1 LAEDS
6 RQTEDKKTEDR
17 RTDYLQGMHNF
28 EELEVWK
35 RSSRLAVAVLA
46 LVEPIR
52 LYGLRDQ
59 MIRSCISI
67 PSNIAEGADR
77 DSNREFRRFL
87 SISKGSAAE
96 LRTRLYIG
104 LKAAVFSEEQARPLI
119 DEVKEISSMIEGLRK
134 HLRPRIIQSLF
145 SWLF

>member
-1 LAEDS
+1 
-6 RQTEDKKTEDR
+6 
-17 RTDYLQGMHNF
+17 MHNF

-35 RSSRLAVAVLA
+35 RASRLAVSVLD

-59 MIRSCISI
+59 MVRSCISV

-87 SISKGSAAE
+87 SFAKGSAGE
-96 LRTRLYIG
+96 LRTQLYIG
-104 LKAAVFSEEQARPLI
+104 LKAGLFADDQARPLI
-119 DEVKEISSMIEGLRK
+119 AEAKEISSMIEGLRK
-134 HLRPRIIQSLF
+134 HLGGGAF
-145 SWLF
+145 FNTVFGWLF